1 MANHKQ
7 ALKRHR
13 QSDAAHARNIHYKS
27 MVRTFVKKALA
38 QQSAPEAAATVEV
51 FRKAESVVMHAASKG
66 VIPRKRASRKV
77 ARLARRLHQTA

>member
-7 ALKRHR
+7 AQKRHR
-13 QSDAAHARNIHYKS
+13 QSVAAHARNIHYKS

-38 QQSAPEAAATVEV
+38 QQETPDTPAATEA

-77 ARLARRLHQTA
+77 ARLARRLHQAA

>member
-13 QSDAAHARNIHYKS
+13 QSVAAHARNIHYKS
-27 MVRTFVKKALA
+27 MVRTFVKKALT
-38 QQSAPEAAATVEV
+38 QQSAPETPAAVEA

-77 ARLARRLHQTA
+77 GRLARRLHQTA

>member
-13 QSDAAHARNIHYKS
+13 QSVEAHARNIHYKS

-38 QQSAPEAAATVEV
+38 QQATPEAPAAVAA

-66 VIPRKRASRKV
+66 VIPRKRAARKV
-77 ARLARRLHQTA
+77 SRLARRMHQTA

>member
-13 QSDAAHARNIHYKS
+13 QSNAARARNIHYKS

-38 QQSAPEAAATVEV
+38 QQSAPEAPAAAEA

-77 ARLARRLHQTA
+77 GRLARRLHQTA

>member
-1 MANHKQ
+1 VANHKQ

-13 QSDAAHARNIHYKS
+13 QSVAAHARNIHYKS

-38 QQSAPEAAATVEV
+38 QQATPEAPAAVEA

-77 ARLARRLHQTA
+77 GRLARRLHQTA

>member
-13 QSDAAHARNIHYKS
+13 QSEAANARNIHYKS

-38 QQSAPEAAATVEV
+38 QQATPETPAADEA

-77 ARLARRLHQTA
+77 SRLARRLHQTA